1 METKNDI
8 YTTQECDGQCSRCPF
23 ARDTPLGLLQENE
36 LSMLEKHTVPHH
48 FMRKACTF
56 TEGPTLGSVY
66 MIRRGTVKVSIPGRQ
81 GKEHIVRMGGNGS
94 IIGYQ
99 SILTENISPTT
110 ATAMTETDVCAIS
123 KSCFFSLL
131 GSTDHVSLGSGRIR
145 RCYDRKHHKVSG
157 RAQKTW
163 PYIAVGQTYYH
174 NRHERTGNA
183 GRLRVKKTERNGNT
197 SGFKHTGNKIRRRR
211 GGFLPQARNAF
222 CHERRKRNTIRCT
235 GVFIHKTV
243 GIG

>member
-48 FMRKACTF
+48 FMRKACIF
-56 TEGPTLGSVY
+56 TEGSTLGSVY
-66 MIRRGTVKVSIPGRQ
+66 MIRQGTVKVSIPGRQ

-131 GSTDHVSLGSGRIR
+131 RSNVQLSRNLMSMLAREIENSQYRMFSLAYKPVPARIAESLLAMAVNYGFYPDGRTIAGPI
-145 RCYDRKHHKVSG
+145 YRKDL
-157 RAQKTW
+157 AE
-163 PYIAVGQTYYH
+163 Y
-174 NRHERTGNA
+174 A
-183 GRLRVKKTERNGNT
+183 GVTIE
-197 SGFKHTGNKIRRRR
+197 S
-211 GGFLPQARNAF
+211 
-222 CHERRKRNTIRCT
+222 TIRCLGELKKQGLISLSDKHIT
-235 GVFIHKTV
+235 ITDMKELETLAASE
-243 GIG
+243 